1 MEKAF
6 IKKEVGEINR
16 ELSFRNLFN
25 EIIVDVVK
33 TNLICKV
40 KNIIWNILVSLISV
54 LGNMLPPR
62 TDVRCI
68 LHQCFFHCCI
78 FLS

>member
-33 TNLICKV
+33 KQI
-40 KNIIWNILVSLISV
+40 
-54 LGNMLPPR
+54 
-62 TDVRCI
+62 
-68 LHQCFFHCCI
+68 
-78 FLS
+78 